1 MNIYI
6 ELMQKYCMSVK
17 SDFVSKC
24 NLVLSKYLS
33 TINAQV
39 TVNMMIKY
47 QLNDLADKD
56 QVPKDVE
63 EKCIQVLFERVRI
76 MKGNDPANQFMNEI
90 KK

>member
-1 MNIYI
+1 
-6 ELMQKYCMSVK
+6 MQKYNMTLK
-17 SDFVSKC
+17 SEFVSKC
-24 NLVLSKYLS
+24 NLVLGKYL
-33 TINAQV
+33 TQINAQV

-47 QLNDLADKD
+47 QLNALADKD

-63 EKCIQVLFERVRI
+63 DKCIQVLFERVRI

>member
-1 MNIYI
+1 
-6 ELMQKYCMSVK
+6 MSVK

-24 NLVLSKYLS
+24 NQVLGKYLS
-33 TINAQV
+33 TINAQI

-47 QLNDLADKD
+47 QLNDLTDKD